1 MSSASQA
8 EIQPLDPQAVRLALV
23 MKGWTQARLAK
34 EVGKS
39 LAAVNLAINHNSYPA
54 VTEKIRTL
62 LGLP

>member
-1 MSSASQA
+1 
-8 EIQPLDPQAVRLALV
+8 